1 MPHAETLTTIALE
14 LSIAVL
20 CGLVLR
26 WLKLPVTPAFI
37 LAGIVIGPTGL
48 GLVEDPHQ
56 IEELADLGVLLLLFI
71 IGMELR
77 LQSFGAL
84 LPIALGT
91 ALAEILVMTAI
102 ALLAARFASRE
113 TASALVIGF
122 MVAISST
129 AVAIKM
135 MDEAEEKSSPA
146 GKLALAILVAQDLAV
161 IPLLLITSALGGASS
176 TAAIPLVALKL
187 ALSLALLCGLVA
199 ALTRVKSFRFPF
211 SGVILRDVDFGTL
224 SILGI
229 CFVSATAFGLIG
241 LSPALGAFLAG
252 LCVGHS
258 TLRRPALRVAEPVHS
273 LLLFSFFLSVG
284 LLIDLRYVW
293 RELWLIAAALLVVTV
308 GKTLLN
314 YGVLRLFRQ
323 RHDTAVLA
331 ALFLAPIGEFSF
343 VLGATAS
350 EGGVMTP
357 EGRDLAIAVVALSL
371 LVSPL
376 WFVGAERA
384 HRLAV
389 RGLATPTTAP
399 AARAARDLP
408 GPDG

>member
-1 MPHAETLTTIALE
+1 MPHAEGLTTIALE
-14 LSIAVL
+14 LSVAVL
-20 CGLVLR
+20 GGLVLR
-26 WLKLPVTPAFI
+26 LLKLPVTPAFI
-37 LAGIVIGPTGL
+37 LAGVVLGPTGL
-48 GLVEDPHQ
+48 GFIENARE
-56 IEELADLGVLLLLFI
+56 IEELADLGVLLLLFL

-77 LQSFGAL
+77 LQSFRAH
-84 LPIALGT
+84 LPVALGT
-91 ALAEILVMTAI
+91 TLVVIFAMTAI
-102 ALLAARFASRE
+102 ALLAARFTARE

-122 MVAISST
+122 MLAISST

-161 IPLLLITSALGGASS
+161 IPLLLITNALGGSSS
-176 TAAIPLVALKL
+176 THAILLVALKL
-187 ALSLALLCGLVA
+187 ALSLALLCGLIT

-211 SGVILRDVDFGTL
+211 SEMILKDVDFGTL
-224 SILGI
+224 CVVGI
-229 CFVSATAFGLIG
+229 CFVGATLSGWMG

-258 TLRRPALRVAEPVHS
+258 TLRRAAMRVAEPVHS

-293 RELWLIAAALLVVTV
+293 RELWLVALALLAVTG

-314 YGVLRLFRQ
+314 YGVLRVFRQ
-323 RHDTAVLA
+323 KHHTAFLA
-331 ALFLAPIGEFSF
+331 SLFMAPIGEFSF
-343 VLGATAS
+343 LLATTAS
-350 EGGVMTP
+350 EGGIMTT

-371 LVSPL
+371 LASPI
-376 WFVGAERA
+376 WFMVAERA
-384 HRLAV
+384 HRLAAA
-389 RGLATPTTAP
+389 GLARPTTAP

-408 GPDG
+408 GPGG